1 MIDTLTDLLAAG
13 VALAVP
19 VLVAAS
25 GELVGERSGVLTMSV
40 EGMMLTGA
48 FASVVGA
55 TTTGSALVGVACG
68 AAAGLLAGLLQALLS
83 VVVRANQIVTGIAAN
98 ALALAGTTFGA
109 RLLLE
114 RGTVVPGFDRLPVP
128 LLADL
133 PVLGPALFQQT
144 GLAYVLLV
152 AVAGLGFLTS
162 RRTTWGIT
170 LSAVG
175 EDAASADRA
184 GVPVL
189 RVRFLAVLVVGVLSG
204 LAGTQLALA
213 EVHTFTDNMTA
224 GVGYLAV
231 VAVIAGSWRPVGVA
245 VAALVF
251 GLAQALQFT
260 LPALGVDVPFALLV
274 MLPYVLALLA
284 VGGLVAHSRPPTGL
298 TTPFVRLGRA
308 A

>member
-1 MIDTLTDLLAAG
+1 MTSTLTDLLVASI
-13 VALAVP
+13 ALAIP

-48 FASVVGA
+48 FAAVVGA
-55 TTTGSALVGVACG
+55 TASGSALTGVACG
-68 AAAGLLAGLLQALLS
+68 ALAGLVVGVLQAALS
-83 VVVRANQIVTGIAAN
+83 VWLRADQIVTGLAVN

-114 RGTVVPGFDRLPVP
+114 RGTPVPGFARVEVP
-128 LLADL
+128 FLADIPL
-133 PVLGPALFQQT
+133 LGPALFRQT
-144 GLAYVLLV
+144 GLGYALV
-152 AVAGLGFLTS
+152 AVVVVLAVLTT
-162 RRTTWGIT
+162 RRTGWG
-170 LSAVG
+170 LALDAVG
-175 EDAASADRA
+175 EDATSADRS
-184 GVPVL
+184 GIPVL
-189 RVRFLAVLVVGVLSG
+189 RVRFAAVLVVGLLAG
-204 LAGTQLALA
+204 LAGTQLALS

-245 VAALVF
+245 VAAVVF

-284 VGGLVAHSRPPTGL
+284 VGGLVTHSRPPSGL
-298 TTPFVRLGRA
+298 TTSFVRQGRHA
-308 A
+308 

>member
-1 MIDTLTDLLAAG
+1 VIPTLTDLLVASI
-13 VALAVP
+13 ALAVP

-25 GELVGERSGVLTMSV
+25 GELVGERAGVLTMSV

-55 TTTGSALVGVACG
+55 TSSGSALYGVACG
-68 AAAGLLAGLLQALLS
+68 AVAGLLVGVLQAVLS
-83 VVVRANQIVTGIAAN
+83 VVLRADQIVTGLAAN

-114 RGTVVPGFDRLPVP
+114 RGAPVPGFSRVEIP
-128 LLADL
+128 LLADI
-133 PVLGPALFQQT
+133 PVLGPALFRQT
-144 GLAYVLLV
+144 GLAYVLI
-152 AVAGLGFLTS
+152 AVVVLLAILTS
-162 RRTTWGIT
+162 RRTGWG
-170 LSAVG
+170 LAVDAVG
-175 EDAASADRA
+175 EDAASADRS
-184 GVPVL
+184 GIPVL
-189 RVRFLAVLVVGVLSG
+189 QVRFAAVLVVGLLSG
-204 LAGTQLALA
+204 LAGTQLALS

-224 GVGYLAV
+224 GTGYLAV

-245 VAALVF
+245 VAAVVF

-284 VGGLVAHSRPPTGL
+284 VAGFVSHSRPPAGL
-298 TTPFVRLGRA
+298 NTAFVRQGRA

>member
-1 MIDTLTDLLAAG
+1 MIPTLTDLLVAS

-25 GELVGERSGVLTMSV
+25 GELVGERAGVLTMSV

-55 TTTGSALVGVACG
+55 TASGSAFYGVLCGAVAGLLVGV
-68 AAAGLLAGLLQALLS
+68 LQAVLS
-83 VVVRANQIVTGIAAN
+83 VLLRADQIVTGLAAN

-109 RLLLE
+109 RLLLD
-114 RGTVVPGFDRLPVP
+114 RGTTVPGFARIEIP
-128 LLADL
+128 LLADI
-133 PVLGPALFQQT
+133 PVLGPALFRQT
-144 GLAYVLLV
+144 GLAYALVAAVVLLAIV
-152 AVAGLGFLTS
+152 TS
-162 RRTTWGIT
+162 RRTGWGIAVD
-170 LSAVG
+170 AVG
-175 EDAASADRA
+175 QDAASADRS

-189 RVRFLAVLVVGVLSG
+189 RVRFTAVLVVGLLSG
-204 LAGTQLALA
+204 LAGTQLALS

-224 GVGYLAV
+224 GTGYLAV

-245 VAALVF
+245 VAAVVF

-284 VGGLVAHSRPPTGL
+284 VAGFVSHSRPPAGL
-298 TTPFVRLGRA
+298 NTAFVRQGRLA
-308 A
+308 

>member
-1 MIDTLTDLLAAG
+1 MIPTLTDLLVAS
-13 VALAVP
+13 VALCVP
-19 VLVAAS
+19 ILVAAS
-25 GELVGERSGVLTMSV
+25 GELVGERAGVLTMSV

-48 FASVVGA
+48 FAAVVGA
-55 TTTGSALVGVACG
+55 TSSGSALVGVACG
-68 AAAGLLAGLLQALLS
+68 ALAGLLVGVLQAVLS
-83 VVVRANQIVTGIAAN
+83 VTLRADQIVTGIAAN

-114 RGTVVPGFDRLPVP
+114 RGTEVPGFERV
-128 LLADL
+128 AI
-133 PVLGPALFQQT
+133 PVLSQIPVVGPALFRQT
-144 GLAYVLLV
+144 GLAYALLAAVVLL
-152 AVAGLGFLTS
+152 AVLTS
-162 RRTTWGIT
+162 RRTRWG
-170 LSAVG
+170 LAVDAVG
-175 EDAASADRA
+175 EDAASADRSGI
-184 GVPVL
+184 GVP
-189 RVRFLAVLVVGVLSG
+189 RVRFAAVLVVGLLSG
-204 LAGTQLALA
+204 LAGTQLALS

-260 LPALGVDVPFALLV
+260 LPALGFDVPFALLV

-284 VGGLVAHSRPPTGL
+284 VAGFVTHSRPPSGL

-308 A
+308 T